1 MPPKSRVIAVGKI
14 KRRPVST
21 RLPRGNVVVAQAGLG
36 SVETKGRVVCIMQD
50 TSGGSIPVPTL
61 PANRL
66 LTEADES
73 IMQENSNYLLLD
85 IG

>member
-1 MPPKSRVIAVGKI
+1 MTQKRVIAVGRI
-14 KRRPVST
+14 MRRPVSN
-21 RLPRGNVVVAQAGLG
+21 RLPRGKVVVAGAGLG
-36 SVETKGRVVCIMQD
+36 SVEVKGSAICIMQGN
-50 TSGGSIPVPTL
+50 SGGSIPVPTL

>member
-1 MPPKSRVIAVGKI
+1 MA
-14 KRRPVST
+14 
-21 RLPRGNVVVAQAGLG
+21 PRDNVWVVQRGYTPLTGCEVKGNVVIIAQWG
-36 SVETKGRVVCIMQD
+36 
-50 TSGGSIPVPTL
+50 SGGAPSIPVPIL

-73 IMQENSNYLLLD
+73 IMQENFDYLLLD